1 MTDSLTRY
9 ETTFESTKNL
19 PMTIAIGHGE
29 NADLV
34 ASFKDGGIDVDL
46 TGYTAR
52 AIYQPSSKWGTDEW
66 FECPCDIVG
75 NAAIAHWG
83 NTYDNGDNAV
93 KLFLHLLKDGKVA
106 YPAIYQIRLFET
118 PGFLPSTIEP
128 IPETIDFS
136 QYTLVNAPW
145 ALQSALTTL
154 NNKVTLVEMKIP
166 YHLQREGSTLET
178 GWVMGTRWYSQDD
191 VINIPDPDWSH
202 RDWGYDYIILD
213 SVVDVGVDED
223 NENDVHLSL
232 NYNHNKW
239 KILIDDGVDFNE
251 MMTVKPGQL
260 VRFYFSQTAF
270 LWYRGMD
277 DVCSLHVSRKDI
289 KLLEE

>member
-1 MTDSLTRY
+1 MINSLIQYITKF
-9 ETTFESTKNL
+9 ETTKNL
-19 PMTIAIGHGE
+19 PMILALGHGE
-29 NADLV
+29 SADLV
-34 ASFKDGGIDVDL
+34 ASFTDEGVEVDL
-46 TGYTAR
+46 SGFSAR
-52 AIYQPSSKWGTDEW
+52 AIYQPQSKWGTDEW
-66 FECPCDIVG
+66 FECPCEIV
-75 NAAIAHWG
+75 NNTAIAHWG
-83 NTYDNGDNAV
+83 NTYDNGDDAV
-93 KLFLHLLKDGKVA
+93 KLFMHISKDGIVS
-106 YPAIYQIRLFET
+106 YPAIYKIGLFAT
-118 PGFLPSTIEP
+118 PGFCPSAIEP

-136 QYTLVNAPW
+136 KYQLENAPW

-154 NNKVTLVEMKIP
+154 GNRVTLVEMKIP

-202 RDWGYDYIILD
+202 RGWGYDYVILD

-223 NENDVHLSL
+223 NGTDVHLSL
-232 NYNHNKW
+232 NYDHNKW
-239 KILIDDGVDFNE
+239 KILIDDGVDFSE

-270 LWYRGMD
+270 LWYMGMD
-277 DVCSLHVSRKDI
+277 DVCSLHVSRKDV